1 MVLVEISRGSKTCLL
16 QLTDLRFLSVDGLLV
31 VDLQTLG
38 GLVHLLH
45 WALHPLGHLAWS
57 QVLAVAQQDHLL
69 LLLQVLAL
77 ALTQVAFLGD
87 EPVQGR
93 PLLELG
99 LGIG

>member
-1 MVLVEISRGSKTCLL
+1 MTVHH
-16 QLTDLRFLSVDGLLV
+16 FFSVDGFLV
-31 VDLQTLG
+31 VDFQTLC
-38 GLVHLLH
+38 GLVHLLY
-45 WALHPLGHLAWS
+45 WTFHPLGHLAWS